1 MLRGEHFAEVIVT
14 PARFEPPGFD
24 ATLSR
29 LLLSEQIE
37 RHMSQDDKVLLTVIF
52 AHATSIFLKSDIKH
66 PMQTIFNTP
75 MTPHRRTK
83 GSCLTRQTHDVIAT
97 FCGHLLT
104 HFALRFDHANT
115 SQNRPG
121 LLRIEIGD
129 AGWVGNGPILAM
141 FQPSVSFV
149 HAVMRLMHQLCKS
162 GR

>member
-83 GSCLTRQTHDVIAT
+83 GSCLTR
-97 FCGHLLT
+97 
-104 HFALRFDHANT
+104 FALRFDHANT
-115 SQNRPG
+115 SQTRPG

-149 HAVMRLMHQLCKS
+149 HAV
-162 GR
+162 